1 MNDTGDPALLLL
13 VGKGLSVDKI
23 AVRLHREKQ
32 PRTVYVSV
40 KINPL
45 DVVYGEVNLH
55 ALTGDGLDISVGNA
69 KVVSLPPLGVVEL
82 GAETGILIP
91 TEKTS

>member
-1 MNDTGDPALLLL
+1 MRLLY
-13 VGKGLSVDKI
+13 GYTARNNRARCTS
-23 AVRLHREKQ
+23 H
-32 PRTVYVSV
+32 
-40 KINPL
+40 PL

-69 KVVSLPPLGVVEL
+69 KVVSLPLLGVLEL
-82 GAETGILIP
+82 GAETGILNP